1 MISVSKHGVVY
12 ENGAFRP
19 AAEADKAAG
28 SPGMVGLETAFSVCH
43 TVLCRENGL
52 PLEALS
58 RMMSQAPAQLLGMN
72 KGLLRPGFDGDL
84 APVGGQAAQQIQ
96 KHPL

>member
-28 SPGMVGLETAFSVCH
+28 KAKTMAYGILTSHNTSGNTDALRLKVDAMASPTTSPMWAS
-43 TVLCRENGL
+43 
-52 PLEALS
+52 S
-58 RMMSQAPAQLLGMN
+58 RPPGPPA
-72 KGLLRPGFDGDL
+72 
-84 APVGGQAAQQIQ
+84 
-96 KHPL
+96 

>member
-28 SPGMVGLETAFSVCH
+28 KAKTMAYGILTSHNTSGNTD
-43 TVLCRENGL
+43 
-52 PLEALS
+52 ALRLKVDAMAS
-58 RMMSQAPAQLLGMN
+58 H
-72 KGLLRPGFDGDL
+72 D
-84 APVGGQAAQQIQ
+84 IT
-96 KHPL
+96 